1 VRPRFRVLLVEPD
14 AQRGA
19 NLKQLIEVR
28 LGAEVFLAAAAH
40 DAIPALSAHVPD
52 VLLASALLSPQEDL
66 RLINHVKGLSTARD
80 LAVLSIG
87 PIVDFDV
94 APQTRHG
101 GRGFFSR
108 RSRPSAS
115 VDCEAVVAR
124 IEDALERSRM
134 ESHVPNIH
142 LAKGNATEK
151 PAAIAIAPA
160 PAAGHATVSV
170 TRRVRRQRA
179 HRWTRAELPWLS
191 SAMTSTGV
199 ELEVLNISR
208 TGLLAQSAS
217 KFEPNSLADVRLYGA
232 QTSVSIPVRF
242 VRSEVA
248 HVDSRG
254 VRYALAAVFQKK
266 LDLVPDR
273 SGSAPRESATPRAL
287 ADLLVAATCASA
299 GVGTSDGPRTIFEN
313 GLRRLVTARDVR
325 IVDRPE
331 TSAASDDAICFTIPT
346 IDRSPAVLHVTFD
359 EGHLPDRDQF
369 ALLKAAAAAA
379 AVVLHHEGSSEGVAA
394 ARPKLLPPGIV

>member
-1 VRPRFRVLLVEPD
+1 MAQPSTAPRCRVLVVEPD

-28 LGAEVFLAAAAH
+28 LHAEVIVAASAH
-40 DAIPALSAHVPD
+40 DAIPALSMRVPD

-66 RLINHVKGLSTARD
+66 RLINHVKGLHSARE
-80 LAVLSIG
+80 LAVLTIA
-87 PIVDFDV
+87 PIVDFD
-94 APQTRHG
+94 ATQQSGRS
-101 GRGFFSR
+101 GRGFFGR
-108 RSRPSAS
+108 RSRSSAS

-134 ESHVPNIH
+134 EDHVPNHVPNIH

-151 PAAIAIAPA
+151 PAAIAIGPPSPPVA
-160 PAAGHATVSV
+160 HASVSI

-179 HRWTRAELPWLS
+179 QRWTRAELPWLS

-199 ELEVLNISR
+199 ELQVVNISR
-208 TGLLAQSAS
+208 TGILAQSAS
-217 KFEPNSLADVRLYGA
+217 KFEPNSSVEVRLYGA
-232 QTSVSIPVRF
+232 QTNILVPVRF

-254 VRYALAAVFQKK
+254 VRYELAAVFQKK

-273 SGSAPRESATPRAL
+273 SGTTQQQSPTPRAL
-287 ADLLVAATCASA
+287 ADLLVRATAATGAD
-299 GVGTSDGPRTIFEN
+299 GSDGPRRTFEN
-313 GLRRLVTARDVR
+313 GLRRLVPARDIR
-325 IVDRPE
+325 IVDGAE
-331 TSAASDDAICFTIPT
+331 KSAASDDGICFTIPT
-346 IDRSPAVLHVTFD
+346 VDRSPVALHVTFD

-379 AVVLHHEGSSEGVAA
+379 AVVLHHEGSS
-394 ARPKLLPPGIV
+394 RQ